1 MSKVLITVLLFLT
14 AGVNAAPGLLDLDYS
29 FDRPLKVE
37 SRVVNTVRF
46 DIIQSDDKWA
56 NLNDYAYMAEI
67 FEDNLLIVRCTGTDA
82 VQAFSTEGDFSFSV
96 HDKRLAHGVAD
107 HYMVV
112 RKWGGGKV
120 VSYIIFD
127 TTDAECGATTMLTT
141 TADLYEVTS
150 DASLILSM
158 PADIEGLEN
167 CPLSDHSFDSVKV
180 SFAVSGVTQRIIKKA
195 EKPLRC

>member
-1 MSKVLITVLLFLT
+1 
-14 AGVNAAPGLLDLDYS
+14 
-29 FDRPLKVE
+29 
-37 SRVVNTVRF
+37 
-46 DIIQSDDKWA
+46 
-56 NLNDYAYMAEI
+56 
-67 FEDNLLIVRCTGTDA
+67 
-82 VQAFSTEGDFSFSV
+82 
-96 HDKRLAHGVAD
+96 
-107 HYMVV
+107 MVV

-127 TTDAECGATTMLTT
+127 TTTAECGATTMFTT

-158 PADIEGLEN
+158 PADIEGLEK
-167 CPLSDHSFDSVKV
+167 CPLSDHPFDLVKV